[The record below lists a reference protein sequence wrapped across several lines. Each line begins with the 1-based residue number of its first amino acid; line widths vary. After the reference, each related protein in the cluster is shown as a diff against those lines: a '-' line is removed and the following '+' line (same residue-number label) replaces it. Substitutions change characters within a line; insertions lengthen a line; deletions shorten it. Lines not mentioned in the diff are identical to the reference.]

1 MKKLTLYPGSKNLF
15 KVIIIS
21 FTPNAICLIHWLEQ
35 QFHYLSVNTIG
46 TGITKKPG
54 LVMM

>member
-15 KVIIIS
+15 KIIIIS